1 MKKIKSL
8 SAVLICVC
16 LIAAMFAGCSPKVSL
31 EGKWETTIDLTKEAN
46 EGLDMSQD
54 EDGEYF
60 GIFDEPLTINI
71 YYTFDSDNNYTV
83 SVNEEQFRPEFD
95 AYMEKYI
102 DYVVEGTYKTGEAE
116 GITRE
121 EFDEYYMET
130 YDKSIRDEFIEELK
144 LDNMYASL
152 IKDYNENTTQ
162 QTIIDKDKFYIT
174 DDKGNKINYESFTL
188 EGDKLTIN
196 GLYDMNDNPV
206 EDEAYPL
213 VFTKV
218 A

>member
-1 MKKIKSL
+1 MKTIKSL

-16 LIAAMFAGCSPKVSL
+16 LIAAMFVGCSPKVSL
-31 EGKWETTIDLTKEAN
+31 EGKWETTIDLSKEAN

-60 GIFDEPLTINI
+60 GVFNESLTVNV

-83 SVNEEQFRPEFD
+83 SVNEEQFRPAFD
-95 AYMEKYI
+95 AYMEKYV
-102 DYVVEGTYKTGEAE
+102 DYVLEGTYKTGEAE
-116 GITRE
+116 GLSRE
-121 EFDEYYMET
+121 DFDDFYMESEGKT
-130 YDKSIRDEFIEELK
+130 LREALVDELK
-144 LDNMYASL
+144 LDNLYASL

-162 QTIIDKDKFYIT
+162 QTIVDKDRFYIT
-174 DDKGNKINYESFTL
+174 DNQGNKINYESFTL

-196 GLYDMNDNPV
+196 GLFDMNDNPV
-206 EDEAYPL
+206 EDELYPL
-213 VFTKV
+213 TFTKV

>member
-8 SAVLICVC
+8 SAVLLCIA
-16 LIAAMFAGCSPKVSL
+16 LIAAVFAGCSPKVSL
-31 EGKWETTIDLTKEAN
+31 EGKWETTIDLTKDAN
-46 EGLDMSQD
+46 EGLDMSQE

-60 GIFDEPLTINI
+60 GEFNEPLTVNI
-71 YYTFDSDNNYTV
+71 FYTFDSDNNYTV
-83 SVNEEQFRPEFD
+83 SVNEEQFKPAFD
-95 AYMEKYI
+95 AFMEKYI
-102 DYVVEGTYKTGEAE
+102 NYCVEGTYKAGEAE
-116 GITRE
+116 GISRE
-121 EFDEYYMET
+121 DFDEFYMET
-130 YDKSIRDEFIEELK
+130 YGQTLRDAFIEELK

-152 IKDYNENTTQ
+152 IKDYNESTTQ
-162 QTIIDKDKFYIT
+162 QTIVDKDKFYIT
-174 DDKGNKINYESFTL
+174 DDNGNKINYESFTL

>member
-8 SAVLICVC
+8 SAVLICIC

-31 EGKWETTIDLTKEAN
+31 EGKWEATIDLSKEAN
-46 EGLDMSQD
+46 EGLDMSNE

-60 GIFDEPLTINI
+60 GEFNEPLTVNV
-71 YYTFDSDNNYTV
+71 YYTFDSDNNYTI

-95 AYMEKYI
+95 AFMDKYV
-102 DYVVEGTYKTGEAE
+102 DYVLEGTYKKGEAE
-116 GITRE
+116 GLSRE
-121 EFDEYYMET
+121 DFDAYYMDT
-130 YDKSIRDEFIEELK
+130 YGKTMRDELVEELK
-144 LDNMYASL
+144 LDNMYTSL

-162 QTIIDKDKFYIT
+162 QTIVDKDRFYIT
-174 DDKGNKINYESFTL
+174 DDQGNKINYEAFTL
-188 EGDKLTIN
+188 EGNKLTIN

-206 EDEAYPL
+206 DEEGYPM